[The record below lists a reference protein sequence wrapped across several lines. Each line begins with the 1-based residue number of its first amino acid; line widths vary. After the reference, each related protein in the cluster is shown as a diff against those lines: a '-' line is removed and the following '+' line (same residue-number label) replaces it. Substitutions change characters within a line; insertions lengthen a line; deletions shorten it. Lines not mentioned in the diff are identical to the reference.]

1 MTIDRVGTNA
11 QTQIFLA
18 QIMKANNALTT
29 SEQQVASGKVSDT
42 YGGYGDKTALLE
54 ATRSAANRAT
64 AYQSATTQALN
75 QADLQDSQLS
85 SLSDLANSLRQAV
98 TKAVADGDGSTL
110 MTQAEGIYEQVTQ
123 ILNTKD
129 ANGNYLYG
137 GDKNT
142 TPPVTANT
150 LSDLA
155 ALPNAA
161 AAFANGTI
169 TNSVQVADGQSQN
182 VGLLASDIGSQL
194 MQTFQDIANFN
205 NGSTGNFGST
215 LTDAQSTFLSGQIQ
229 NVTDDATGINN
240 TAAQNGYTYSALQAA
255 SDQQTALNTTY
266 TGFLSSLENVDM
278 GQAVEQLNQ
287 NQVALQASLQVTSG
301 LNQLS
306 LLNYLPTTSS

>member
-306 LLNYLPTTSS
+306 LLNYLPTTSG